1 MKLGKLHYKKMTLE
15 ELVTLAQQEDFK
27 ALEEIVRREQKN
39 IFATFTYLHSNNENI
54 YDLTQEALLR
64 MAKALPTL
72 KNPKTFKSWLNQIV
86 MHLFYDDLRKLNR
99 IPPTISIDDDRKQDN
114 NCTANPHT
122 LIPDKRCKPLE
133 HCLSNELDCVIKR
146 EMRQLPDYFRV
157 PIVLR
162 ELQGLSYDEIAKITN
177 TNVGTVKSRIA
188 RARSRLKDSLKEYI

>member
-114 NCTANPHT
+114 NCTINPHT

-133 HCLSNELDCVIKR
+133 HCLSNELDCIIKR

-188 RARSRLKDSLKEYI
+188 RARNRLKDSLKEYI

>member
-114 NCTANPHT
+114 NCTTNPHT
-122 LIPDKRCKPLE
+122 LIPDKRCKPFE

>member
-1 MKLGKLHYKKMTLE
+1 MKLGKLHYKKMSLE
-15 ELVTLAQQEDFK
+15 QLVTLAQQEDFK

-39 IFATFTYLHSNNENI
+39 IFATFTYLHSNSENI
-54 YDLTQEALLR
+54 YDLTQDALLR
-64 MAKALPTL
+64 MAKALPSL
-72 KNPKTFKSWLNQIV
+72 KNPKNFKSLLNQIV

-99 IPPTISIDDDRKQDN
+99 TPPTISIDADTKNDN
-114 NCTANPHT
+114 QYATNPHT

-133 HCLSNELDCVIKR
+133 RCLSNELDSVIKH
-146 EMRQLPDYFRV
+146 EMQQLPDYFRV

-162 ELQGLSYDEIAKITN
+162 ELQGLTYDEIAKITN

>member
-114 NCTANPHT
+114 NCTTNPHT

-188 RARSRLKDSLKEYI
+188 RARSRLKNSLKEYI

>member
-1 MKLGKLHYKKMTLE
+1 
-15 ELVTLAQQEDFK
+15 
-27 ALEEIVRREQKN
+27 
-39 IFATFTYLHSNNENI
+39 
-54 YDLTQEALLR
+54 
-64 MAKALPTL
+64 
-72 KNPKTFKSWLNQIV
+72 

-114 NCTANPHT
+114 NCTTNPHT